1 MEDNKLNKYLDEI
14 GREELLS
21 EAEEQQLSARVLK
34 GDKRALDRLIEKNL
48 KFVVAIARG
57 YQGKGLDMDDLISE
71 GNMGLM
77 KAAAKFDATRGT
89 RFVNYAVV

>member
-1 MEDNKLNKYLDEI
+1 MQGVGGFYKKKCNFAVMEDNKLNKYLDEI

-48 KFVVAIARG
+48 KF
-57 YQGKGLDMDDLISE
+57 
-71 GNMGLM
+71 
-77 KAAAKFDATRGT
+77 
-89 RFVNYAVV
+89 